1 MTRSLAD
8 MGRQRCILV
17 PLDLGDAATAA
28 RSAAAELAGDLDAE
42 LVLLGVAPA
51 PVLEPEP
58 PEVHS
63 LERLVGE
70 RLDSA
75 LAELPPAVRARSVQ
89 ASGSI
94 GPAVVDA
101 VAEQGADL
109 VVLTLRRESA
119 LEHLLDRHIQ
129 RHLLHHCPVPV
140 LLVPPVDRGAGSR
153 DRHAVLPT
161 VPQRES

>member
-1 MTRSLAD
+1 MTSPAD

-17 PLDLGDAATAA
+17 PLDLGDAAASA

-51 PVLEPEP
+51 PVFEPEAP
-58 PEVHS
+58 PEVHGV
-63 LERLVGE
+63 ERLVGE
-70 RLDSA
+70 RLDDA

-101 VAEQGADL
+101 VAEEGADL

-119 LEHLLDRHIQ
+119 LEHHLDRHIQ

-140 LLVPPVDRGAGSR
+140 LLVPSGPPEYRSRRGLA
-153 DRHAVLPT
+153 
-161 VPQRES
+161 